1 MAAIEDHDYLKLCAE
16 LASCWTISLSSARR
30 KVEFVAVQ
38 EGVRDISSRKAIA
51 LRLIEQSKST
61 GANSKDTTIREL
73 DRLLEALAEE
83 DNFMVE
89 D

>member
-1 MAAIEDHDYLKLCAE
+1 MPAIEDHDYLKLCAE
-16 LASCWTISLSSARR
+16 LASCLSISLASARK
-30 KVEFVAVQ
+30 KVEFAAVQ
-38 EGVRDISSRKAIA
+38 EGVRDVSARKAIA
-51 LRLIEQSKST
+51 QRLLEEARSSRENTQDQTI
-61 GANSKDTTIREL
+61 KDL